1 MQILLIRL
9 DLHVDCYQLSIS
21 KPTYINISKPS
32 IIKIV
37 NIYVYTVSNASY
49 DYAVELIKLPG
60 SQICY
65 YIGHLKGIQVE

>member
-9 DLHVDCYQLSIS
+9 DLHVDCSIS

-37 NIYVYTVSNASY
+37 NIYVSNVSY